1 MKKIVLTFGLISGAI
16 SAVLMVALAISLDQ
30 IGFDHG
36 MIVGYTSMVI
46 AFLLVFFGIRSYRET
61 VGDGYITF
69 GRAFS
74 VGILITLIS
83 CICYVVTWE
92 IVYFN
97 FLPDFG
103 EKYSNYLIEQ
113 TRASGATAAEI
124 AKQVEDMKNMRALY
138 DNPFFN
144 AAITFLEPFPV
155 GLIIT
160 LVSAAVLRKRK
171 PITEDPEAVEIPG
184 PPNFQNAQS
193 K

>member
-1 MKKIVLTFGLISGAI
+1 MKKTVLTFGLISGAI
-16 SAVLMVALAISLDQ
+16 SSALMVALAFLLDE
-30 IGFDHG
+30 IGFDKG
-36 MIVGYTSMVI
+36 MLIGYTSMLI

-103 EKYSNYLIEQ
+103 DKYANYLIENA
-113 TRASGATAAEI
+113 RASGASAAEL
-124 AKQVEDMKNMRALY
+124 ARQVEEMKNFKAQY
-138 DNPFFN
+138 DNPFIN
-144 AAITFLEPFPV
+144 AAYTFLEPFPV
-155 GLIIT
+155 GLLVT
-160 LVSAAVLRKRK
+160 LVSAAILRKRPAVAK
-171 PITEDPEAVEIPG
+171 EAELPG
-184 PPNFQNAQS
+184 APNSQNVQS
-193 K
+193 E